1 MAHKESFVKV
11 CGITTQQDADLC
23 MKLGAD
29 LIGFIF
35 DEKSP
40 RAMTVE
46 KVKAIET
53 EDVMRVGVFTHHDVD
68 EVRLIMQRAKLHLAQ
83 LHGDQDTAF
92 AARVGKSKVMKV
104 FWPAR
109 YETREELE
117 AEMKKFVD
125 CSRFFLMDA
134 GTSGGGHGKTQNW
147 SFLNGLRGYKSW
159 FVAGGIGPENVTE
172 VLQGCA
178 PCGIDINSGVESE
191 PGKKDPDK
199 LRAVMEALTAPI
211 LP

>member
-23 MKLGAD
+23 VGLGAD

-35 DEKSP
+35 DQNSP
-40 RAMTVE
+40 RAVTVE
-46 KVKAIET
+46 QAKAIKT
-53 EDVMRVGVFTHHDVD
+53 ENVMRVGVFTHHTTD
-68 EVRLIMQRAKLHLAQ
+68 EVRLAMQHAQLHLAQ
-83 LHGDQDTAF
+83 LHGDQDTEF
-92 AARVGKSKVMKV
+92 ATKIGKKRVMKV

-117 AEMKKFVD
+117 AEMEKFVD

-134 GTSGGGHGKTQNW
+134 GTSGGGHGKTQDW
-147 SFLNGLRGYKSW
+147 AFLNGLRGYKTW
-159 FVAGGIGPENVTE
+159 FVAGGINPENIRE
-172 VLQGCA
+172 VILGCA

-191 PGKKDPDK
+191 PGKKDPEK
-199 LRAVMEALTAPI
+199 LRAVMEVLSAPI
-211 LP
+211 LE